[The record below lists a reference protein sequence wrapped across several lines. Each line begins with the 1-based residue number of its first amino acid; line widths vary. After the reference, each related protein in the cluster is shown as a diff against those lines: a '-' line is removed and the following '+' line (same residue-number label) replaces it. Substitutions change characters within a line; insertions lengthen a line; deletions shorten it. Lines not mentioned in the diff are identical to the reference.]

1 MTNYSFRILKAQP
14 ARTAFTIGG
23 VALCAVLML
32 FLLSVYRG
40 VADGSVEYIRHNRTD
55 LWVLQENTTNILR
68 GSSILST
75 GHGNLL
81 REISGIRSV
90 SPLVFFLCS
99 IRKGERGSTVYL
111 TGYDPA
117 TGIGA
122 PPLITQ
128 GRNIQNDGE
137 IILDRSFAAK
147 SGFHTGD
154 IVTLKGD
161 SLRVVGISV
170 QTNMFVVQYAFVTL
184 RQAQSLIGYPG
195 LVSCYL
201 VQVQEPGTVASM
213 KERIREEIPGL
224 EVYDHDE
231 FLKNNIREMQSGF
244 LPLLYVIAAI
254 GGIVLT
260 TILTL
265 ILSISILE
273 RRRDFAVMKTLGSTH
288 RFLGGL
294 VYGQGLQI
302 SLTGCGAALAFF
314 FPMIRLIEAISPE
327 VSTKTSL
334 EQIAG
339 VFLTVSVMS
348 GVSSLLAA
356 RKLARI
362 YTLEAFS

>member
-1 MTNYSFRILKAQP
+1 
-14 ARTAFTIGG
+14 
-23 VALCAVLML
+23 ML

-81 REISGIRSV
+81 REIKGIRSV
-90 SPLVFFLCS
+90 SPLLFVLS
-99 IRKGERGSTVYL
+99 AIRKGGRGSTVYL

-122 PPLITQ
+122 PPRIIQ
-128 GRNIQNDGE
+128 GRTIRNDGE
-137 IILDRSFAAK
+137 IVLDRSFAAK
-147 SGFHTGD
+147 FRFHTGD
-154 IVTLKGD
+154 FVSLKGD
-161 SLRVVGISV
+161 SLRVVGISA
-170 QTNMFVVQYAFVTL
+170 QTNMFVIQYAFVTL

-201 VQVQEPGTVASM
+201 VQLQEPQSASSM
-213 KERIREEIPGL
+213 KERVRDEIPGL

-231 FLKNNIREMQSGF
+231 FLGNNIREMQSGF
-244 LPLLYVIAAI
+244 LPLLYVIATI

-265 ILSISILE
+265 ILSMSILE
-273 RRRDFAVMKTLGSTH
+273 RRMDFAVMKTLGSSH

-302 SLTGCGAALAFF
+302 SLAGCGTALALF
-314 FPMIRLIEAISPE
+314 FPMIRLIETISPE
-327 VSTKTSL
+327 VSTKTSI
-334 EQIAG
+334 EQVAG
-339 VFLTVSVMS
+339 VFLAVSVMS
-348 GVSSLLAA
+348 GVSSFVAA
-356 RKLARI
+356 RKLGRI